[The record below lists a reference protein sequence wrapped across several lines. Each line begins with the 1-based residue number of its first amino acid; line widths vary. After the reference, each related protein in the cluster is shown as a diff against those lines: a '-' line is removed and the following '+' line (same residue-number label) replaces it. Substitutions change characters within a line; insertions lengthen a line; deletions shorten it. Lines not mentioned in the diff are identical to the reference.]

1 MQLCFR
7 IIWTQFGN
15 FDHSLY
21 SKSHAFLS
29 YHVQLCF
36 LRTAW
41 NWALVAP
48 SFLMKIKIFRQMA
61 TSIIFYFHRKFW
73 IFKFRLVSV
82 QISIFFSS
90 KRCTTNFKRIFFDLR
105 WVQEVQSFAPLIEE
119 RPSCHHR
126 IAEWPR
132 ILRSWE
138 KSEIKE
144 KCNMSKLD
152 PNFLTLR
159 MFSKVT
165 DASPFMNLKQ
175 KYWQLFSPTTN

>member
-1 MQLCFR
+1 MFSQNCLELSASSALFFDENKDFPSNGD
-7 IIWTQFGN
+7 IYYFFIFIEN
-15 FDHSLY
+15 FESSSSDLFQY
-21 SKSHAFLS
+21 
-29 YHVQLCF
+29 
-36 LRTAW
+36 
-41 NWALVAP
+41 
-48 SFLMKIKIFRQMA
+48 
-61 TSIIFYFHRKFW
+61 KF
-73 IFKFRLVSV
+73 
-82 QISIFFSS
+82 QIFSS

-119 RPSCHHR
+119 RPGCHHR
-126 IAEWPR
+126 NAGLPR